1 MGSPSITMPRLR
13 LRLPGQGPSPFSSQ
27 GWAAYAYCILRQNCK
42 SGSTCRQQRLLHQ
55 DSVEPH
61 ALLQACSADIVS
73 ACSSAPAAPHCS
85 LSSPSHVRLAQV
97 SSQGQSAQV
106 QELFK
111 QGAAAM
117 RNGQPAAAEQ
127 AFRQAV
133 QLEPRLP
140 EAYTDLALVLGREG
154 KLDEAVET
162 LRRSLAIAPA
172 QPAANLYLGVFLFQ
186 SNHISEARTALQ
198 QATEQASGNADA
210 WMWLGTVDMAT
221 GHPEL
226 AVISFDKAATLSP
239 DDLNLLELRG
249 RAHNQVAHDSY
260 ARMAR
265 LDPNSWHVH
274 RVQAQLYA
282 DEAKHTEAI
291 AEYKAALQQQPENP
305 DLYEALGDEYRAS
318 SQMENARTAYQKELQ
333 LAPSNPIALYNAGS
347 VEVELGNGQA
357 GVKLLKQMVALY
369 PGSPVAEYYLGR
381 GLTLTGQDEESATWF
396 AKSAAADPD
405 GEIGKRSLYELSRV
419 DRKLHRAADAEQAL
433 AGYNKIRLA
442 QESRSAQQV
451 QDWKKVTQ
459 LPAGATGSAPAS
471 Q

>member
-1 MGSPSITMPRLR
+1 MRRHGV
-13 LRLPGQGPSPFSSQ
+13 
-27 GWAAYAYCILRQNCK
+27 
-42 SGSTCRQQRLLHQ
+42 LL
-55 DSVEPH
+55 
-61 ALLQACSADIVS
+61 LTKM
-73 ACSSAPAAPHCS
+73 
-85 LSSPSHVRLAQV
+85 LSRRLAPV
-97 SSQGQSAQV
+97 LFSGYGVRMLFRAKRVGVPAVCVLLCALAAGSSQGQSAQV
-106 QELFK
+106 QQLFK

-133 QLEPRLP
+133 RLEPRLP

-162 LRRSLAIAPA
+162 LRRSIELSPV
-172 QPAANLYLGVFLFQ
+172 QPGTNLYLGVFLFQ
-186 SNHISEARTALQ
+186 SNHLPEARTALQ
-198 QATEQASGNADA
+198 LATAQAPDSAEA
-210 WMWLGTVDMAT
+210 WMWLGNVDMASNL
-221 GHPEL
+221 PQL
-226 AVISFDKAATLSP
+226 AATSFDRAATLNP

-249 RAHNQVAHDSY
+249 KAHNQVAHDSY

-282 DEAKHTEAI
+282 DEGKHAEAI
-291 AEYKAALQQQPENP
+291 TQYKAALQQQPNNP

-318 SQMENARTAYQKELQ
+318 SQMESAHSAYQKELE

-347 VEVELGNGQA
+347 VEVEQGNGEA
-357 GVKLLKQMVALY
+357 GVRLLRQMIALY

-419 DRKLHRAADAEQAL
+419 DRKLHRTADAERAL
-433 AGYNKIRLA
+433 AGYNRIRLA
-442 QESRSAQQV
+442 QESKSAQQV
-451 QDWKKVTQ
+451 QDWKKLTQ
-459 LPAGATGSAPAS
+459 VPAS
-471 Q
+471 TAGSTTASQ

>member
-1 MGSPSITMPRLR
+1 MLLR
-13 LRLPGQGPSPFSSQ
+13 IHRVAVP
-27 GWAAYAYCILRQNCK
+27 AVCAIACAMA
-42 SGSTCRQQRLLHQ
+42 SGSG
-55 DSVEPH
+55 H
-61 ALLQACSADIVS
+61 AQ
-73 ACSSAPAAPHCS
+73 
-85 LSSPSHVRLAQV
+85 SP
-97 SSQGQSAQV
+97 QV

-111 QGAAAM
+111 RGAAAM
-117 RNGQPAAAEQ
+117 RDGQGAAAEQ

-133 QLEPRLP
+133 QLEPRMP

-154 KLDEAVET
+154 KLEEAIQT
-162 LRRSLAIAPA
+162 LRRSLELAPL
-172 QPAANLYLGVFLFQ
+172 QPAANLYLGIFLFQ
-186 SNHISEARTALQ
+186 ANRPSEARTALQ
-198 QATEQASGNADA
+198 QATAQAADNAEA
-210 WMWLGTVDMAT
+210 WMWLGNVDMAS

-226 AVISFDKAATLSP
+226 AVTSFDKAAALSP

-282 DEAKHTEAI
+282 DEGKHAEAVT
-291 AEYKAALQQQPENP
+291 EYKAALQQQAENP

-318 SQMENARTAYQKELQ
+318 SQMDSALSAYRKELQ

-347 VEVELGNGQA
+347 VEVELGNGEA
-357 GVKLLKQMVALY
+357 GVKLLKQMVAQY

-381 GLTLTGQDEESATWF
+381 GLASTGQDEESATWF
-396 AKSAAADPD
+396 TKAAAGDPD

-419 DRKLHRAADAEQAL
+419 DRKLHRPADAERAL
-433 AGYNKIRLA
+433 AGYNRIRLA

-459 LPAGATGSAPAS
+459 VPVNAAAS
-471 Q
+471 STTSP